1 MKEQIKNY
9 LDLVNCEIKKSYT
22 DEINFEQAAFEYYS
36 VFDFVNFHIVYQYI
50 LNDKTKQDFFISIPE
65 DDYRDNFFNSI
76 FQSLVYIKLYQNY
89 FQYEKTIPL
98 IVQGDLV
105 YSKLRKRVFKVLGKG
120 PSEVKVEYR
129 FPKGNEKGNNFTIKG
144 HKFTKINPD
153 LSNGRNTGNNID
165 NYTRFLD
172 ETFGS
177 KFPFL
182 TEFTNRT
189 LVIADQKFF
198 KESKHLPIRYTNKNG
213 KIKNDLPFFNYMI
226 ECCNDFQTAKNHLLN
241 TNQYFDEIIIIA
253 DSKYKEKFDSILQET
268 KYRGKVKNIILIGT
282 EKPSSQND
290 FIEWLWSSDEVKI
303 GHSEISTCIKK
314 ICLQDGNLFNKLVEL
329 KKQIDEIK
337 EENDVNLS
345 FLLKYTNFFFRLL
358 LINTPISKGVFT
370 EYLDRL
376 TIYFKSEKF
385 EEELNN
391 LFYDKDIYN
400 SEEIKNHTDRVFAVF
415 SELSKELQTKNLKW
429 NYIKEKAKIRQ
440 VFLLVEKKAFDA
452 VQVQLRNEKI
462 HNVKVISDKRIDG
475 NKDYL
480 DKWLNSQRNSENKLV
495 IIPYLNDVG
504 LYKKLKAIK
513 GECEVLCYENIDEI
527 SFDNLTSY
535 FENDEIKRLSHR
547 DRLLFFKTDF
557 KFSNEIKKRELDDLF
572 HFDLDKNEFKEN
584 YNDLIDLPKEKAFYE
599 VHFSDGTKDKFDS
612 SKGVFLIEDNEQIK
626 TTIGEI
632 YINAKIRFY
641 QNTNPTEFKKVL
653 KILDKDN
660 LLTSFDSYSESWKK
674 TLNKLR
680 IKYGNIENLYHK
692 LFTKE
697 NKINYNTFRLYFEND
712 SQTRFP
718 RNKVLEAIKNL
729 CASNEFAHELI
740 VLDFTKFKIYSSKDS
755 SIKQQ
760 AGRILGNDLLDYIA
774 SNKTE
779 TSDPLKKLSEE
790 TLEKLTETIQ
800 EKTVIKKILL
810 DDE

>member
-1 MKEQIKNY
+1 MKQRIKNY
-9 LDLVNCEIKKSYT
+9 LDLVHNEIMKGYV
-22 DEINFEQAAFEYYS
+22 DEINFEQDGFKNYS
-36 VFDFVNFHIVYQYI
+36 VFDFVNFHLIYQYI
-50 LNDKTKQDFFISIPE
+50 LDDKTKQDFFISIPE
-65 DDYRDNFFNSI
+65 DDYRENFFNSI

-89 FQYEKTIPL
+89 FQYEKTTPL
-98 IVQGDLV
+98 IEKGDLV
-105 YSKLRKRVFKVLGKG
+105 YSNSRKRVFKVLGKG
-120 PSEVKVEYR
+120 PFDVKVEFR

-165 NYTRFLD
+165 NYTKFLD

-177 KFPFL
+177 KFPFI

-241 TNQYFDEIIIIA
+241 TNQTFDEIIIIA
-253 DSKYKEKFDSILQET
+253 DSKYKEKFDLILQES
-268 KYRGKVKNIILIGT
+268 KYRGKVKSIILIGT
-282 EKPSSQND
+282 EKPASHND
-290 FIEWLWSSDEVKI
+290 FIEWLWSDDEVKL
-303 GHSEISTCIKK
+303 GHSETPNCIKK
-314 ICLQDGNLFNKLVEL
+314 ILLNNENLLNKLLEL
-329 KKQIDEIK
+329 KKCIEEIK
-337 EENDVNLS
+337 DESEVNLS
-345 FLLKYTNFFFRLL
+345 FLLKYTNFYFRLL
-358 LINTPISKGVFT
+358 LISTPISKGVFS

-376 TIYFKSEKF
+376 TNYFKSEKF

-391 LFYDKDIYN
+391 LFYNKDIY
-400 SEEIKNHTDRVFAVF
+400 SSQEIKTYTDKLFDFF
-415 SELSKELQTKNLKW
+415 SDLSNEVQTKNLKW
-429 NYIKEKAKIRQ
+429 NYIKEKAKGRQ

-452 VQVQLRNEKI
+452 VQLQLRNERI
-462 HNVKVISDKRIDG
+462 QNVKVISDKRIDG

-480 DKWLNSQRNSENKLV
+480 DKWLNSQKNSENKLV
-495 IIPYLNDVG
+495 IVPYLNDVG
-504 LYKKLKAIK
+504 LYKKLKSIK

-535 FENDEIKRLSHR
+535 FENDEMKRLSHK
-547 DRLLFFKTDF
+547 DRLSFFKTDF

-572 HFDLDKNEFKEN
+572 HFDLDNQDFKEN
-584 YNDLIDLPKEKAFYE
+584 SNDFIDLPKEKTFYE

-632 YINAKIRFY
+632 YVNAKIRFY
-641 QNTNPTEFKKVL
+641 QNTNPTEFKKIL

-660 LLTSFDSYSESWKK
+660 LLSSFDSYSESWKK

-680 IKYGNIENLYHK
+680 IKYGSIENLYHK

-729 CASNEFAHELI
+729 CSLNEFSNELI
-740 VLDFTKFKIYSSKDS
+740 VLDFNKFKIYSSKDS

-779 TSDPLKKLSEE
+779 ISDPLKKLSEE
-790 TLEKLTETIQ
+790 TLEKLTKTIQ